1 MNYNHGNLIMH
12 GKVSK
17 FTCQRNDFH
26 HFQVNWK
33 RKKLVAHE
41 IENDKQFIK
50 KDKRQTLWISFN
62 GSSIRYNIP

>member
-33 RKKLVAHE
+33 RTKLVAHE
-41 IENDKQFIK
+41 IKNDKQFIE
-50 KDKRQTLWISFN
+50 KDKR
-62 GSSIRYNIP
+62 

>member
-1 MNYNHGNLIMH
+1 MH

-26 HFQVNWK
+26 HIQVNWK

-41 IENDKQFIK
+41 IKNDKQFIEK
-50 KDKRQTLWISFN
+50 VNEERQEEGEEEADSEN
-62 GSSIRYNIP
+62 